1 MNRCFVLSIALVAGL
16 LCTSSAAQAEGMGI
30 RIGADGAFV
39 LPVSSWSDVAGIGLG
54 VMARGE
60 YALQPALHLT
70 GRLGY
75 IYNLSKDQAGVGST
89 GTSELPFLVGAKY
102 YFSGEQG
109 GLYGAAELGLV
120 SITSR
125 ADVDIMGY
133 STSASAS
140 ETKLGFTAGAGF
152 EVGGLDLRGQLFI
165 PSVGDAG
172 DFLGIMATVGYT
184 FVEL

>member
-16 LCTSSAAQAEGMGI
+16 VCTSSAAQAEGMGI

-39 LPVSSWSDVAGIGLG
+39 LPVSTWSDAASIGIGVL
-54 VMARGE
+54 ARGE
-60 YALQPALHLT
+60 YVLQPAMHLT

-75 IYNLSKDQAGVGST
+75 IYHLSKDVEGVSF

-120 SITSR
+120 SVTVR
-125 ADVDIMGY
+125 GEVMGM
-133 STSASAS
+133 SVSAS
-140 ETKLGFTAGAGF
+140 ETKFGVTAGAGF
-152 EVGGLDLRGQLFI
+152 EMGGLDLRGQLFI
-165 PSVGDAG
+165 PSLGDAG

-184 FVEL
+184 FADL